1 MSTALSAGRSPS
13 VDVSPR
19 PQRQHHPN
27 FPHLALPGGPSQKVP
42 RKPSHPLRGQ
52 SPAFSRSQSTGWAR
66 GDLTPVS
73 RAGRASGLNTRVPP
87 GEERR
92 LVALCGPTGRMQACR
107 AGRGLSCPSCPS
119 CSRHN
124 TVEVNRARPL
134 CQDFC
139 NPDYSAAGNHKRNVG
154 TDFTAQTKGTPSC
167 PKANSKYETF

>member
-1 MSTALSAGRSPS
+1 M
-13 VDVSPR
+13 DVSPGPR
-19 PQRQHHPN
+19 GSITPTFLTLLSQGVPPRRCRGNLATLCVDKALH
-27 FPHLALPGGPSQKVP
+27 FP
-42 RKPSHPLRGQ
+42 
-52 SPAFSRSQSTGWAR
+52 RSQSTCWAR

-139 NPDYSAAGNHKRNVG
+139 NPDYSVSWEPQKERRNRLYSSN
-154 TDFTAQTKGTPSC
+154 QRHSKLSKG
-167 PKANSKYETF
+167 KFKI